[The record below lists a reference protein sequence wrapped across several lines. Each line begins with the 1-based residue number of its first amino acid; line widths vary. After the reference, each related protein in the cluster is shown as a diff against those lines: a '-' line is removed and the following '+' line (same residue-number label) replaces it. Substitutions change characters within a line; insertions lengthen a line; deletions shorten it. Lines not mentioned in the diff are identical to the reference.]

1 MESCFPGRNTCRDKS
16 TELQWL
22 KWGRSPGLP
31 LTGIQ
36 LPLSLLSPRS
46 FLYHGTKS
54 SLRQELVFS
63 TFLHHLR
70 TGHII
75 KFYRLYIAL
84 NPLQEVAFE
93 TTSQSQRWNSR
104 DSDSNAEDRKGLTGQ
119 LLCHSGAPACP
130 QHMSHRRGPP
140 G

>member
-1 MESCFPGRNTCRDKS
+1 MESCFPGRNTCRDQS

-22 KWGRSPGLP
+22 KWGRSPGIP

-36 LPLSLLSPRS
+36 LPLSLLSPCS
-46 FLYHGTKS
+46 FFYHGTKS

-63 TFLHHLR
+63 AFLHHRR

-84 NPLQEVAFE
+84 NPLQHLILKLPLKARD
-93 TTSQSQRWNSR
+93 SNSG
-104 DSDSNAEDRKGLTGQ
+104 DSDSNAGGRKGLTGQ
-119 LLCHSGAPACP
+119 LLCHSGAPAYP
-130 QHMSHRRGPP
+130 QRTSHLRGPP